1 MAKIAKPMPVH
12 SAPAE
17 MEEMPPLG
25 MDAVEGDGAPAA
37 AVATLTAAP
46 HRVIVEKECPDGVSF
61 RAQGWYDGAP
71 SSVLSDWSG
80 SGGGTVVIP
89 VGRGADVRV
98 QVQTSGPDGKR
109 SEWIEAGTKTTP
121 KASGLTTMPDAGTV
135 SRAR

>member
-1 MAKIAKPMPVH
+1 MGKIAKPMPIH

-17 MEEMPPLG
+17 MEEMPPQG
-25 MDAVEGDGAPAA
+25 TDAVGGDGAPAA

-46 HRVIVEKECPDGVSF
+46 HRVIVEMDCADGVSF

-89 VGRGADVRV
+89 VGRGTDVRV
-98 QVQTSGPDGKR
+98 QVQTSGPDRKR
-109 SEWIEAGTKTTP
+109 SGWIEAGTETTP
-121 KASGLTTMPDAGTV
+121 KTAGLTTMPDAGTV
-135 SRAR
+135 TRAR